1 MRQRSPVRY
10 NIKHQER
17 NIHLRQNVTMPNSR
31 PVYLGSRFYSNVK
44 QRDFDITLKKIEDSI
59 NLIQIKNPYAK
70 TLGKVRK
77 ELLKMNPNFVTD
89 ETFWDVYPEVYELVQ
104 ARKELA
110 ELKKEVNKSSWW

>member
-1 MRQRSPVRY
+1 MRRAPTITSQIQYQAPRR
-10 NIKHQER
+10 
-17 NIHLRQNVTMPNSR
+17 NSR
-31 PVYLGSRFYSNVK
+31 PVYLGSRFYSNA
-44 QRDFDITLKKIEDSI
+44 RYCDFDIKVKKIEDSI
-59 NLIQIKNPYAK
+59 KLIQIKNPNAK

-110 ELKKEVNKSSWW
+110 DLKKEVNKSWWW